1 MKRGEHDE
9 TNSCSSAA
17 DIIDIQSSGF
27 GEENLG
33 HSNVKDA
40 SISNDKDDSNHDTE
54 VRFNLLSEKKN
65 ALHSGISRSN
75 AIGTISMTLP
85 EADEVPKRRL
95 STPSAI
101 RYSSETEIQVRRSR
115 GDNVCMQ
122 LSFVRLRYYLI
133 VISITATMLVSLYR
147 AVVAIAAA

>member
-9 TNSCSSAA
+9 TNSRSSAA
-17 DIIDIQSSGF
+17 DIIDIQSSCF

-33 HSNVKDA
+33 HLNVKDA

-65 ALHSGISRSN
+65 ALHSGISSSN

-133 VISITATMLVSLYR
+133 AISITATMLVSLSR
-147 AVVAIAAA
+147 AMVAIAAA